1 MTHEKGK
8 TEELEKLKN
17 QINTEKKQIE
27 EKYRKDISLISS
39 EKEKMESNFSE
50 LKNIIE
56 QRDCIVILKLFQ
68 FIKNSTH

>member
-1 MTHEKGK
+1 MAHEKGK

-39 EKEKMESNFSE
+39 EKEKMKSNLNE
-50 LKNIIE
+50 LNKIAE
-56 QRDCIVILKLFQ
+56 QRACIIILKL
-68 FIKNSTH
+68 S